1 MKDKLSCHELIVV
14 LLHVY
19 GHALDEVGRD
29 GGTRLGDGLGHV
41 RDADER
47 RLARTVEAQNGNA
60 NTSRKVGVEVV
71 GVVDG
76 GDSNVDVLAA
86 LYKGVIGDNSRSER
100 VGVNHNLGDE
110 TGGRVGEV
118 VAVDG
123 RSPGAPAGGDFTI
136 DELGNSLRLGA
147 IDLLNTLVEVPDAGD
162 TASERAS
169 ASMNAKLTSNHWKS
183 PH

>member
-14 LLHVY
+14 LLHVD

-41 RDADER
+41 RNTDER
-47 RLARTVEAQNGNA
+47 RLARAVEAQNGNA
-60 NTSRKVGVEVV
+60 DTSRKVGVEVV

-86 LYKGVIGDNSRSER
+86 LHKGVVGDNGRLEGIRVDGDLSEKA
-100 VGVNHNLGDE
+100 
-110 TGGRVGEV
+110 GRRIGEE

-123 RSPGAPAGGDFTI
+123 RRPCAPAGGDLAVNEGRDGF
-136 DELGNSLRLGA
+136 RLGA
-147 IDLLNTLVEVPDAGD
+147 VDVLNTLVEVPD
-162 TASERAS
+162 TARRTS
-169 ASMNAKLTSNHWKS
+169 ALTLR
-183 PH
+183 